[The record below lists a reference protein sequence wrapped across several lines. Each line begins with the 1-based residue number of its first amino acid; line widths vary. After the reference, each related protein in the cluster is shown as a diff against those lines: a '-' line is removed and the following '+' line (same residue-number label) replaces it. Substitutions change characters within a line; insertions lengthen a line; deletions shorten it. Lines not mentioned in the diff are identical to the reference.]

1 MSDHN
6 TIFEIN
12 KLMNDKGLI
21 KNDLDEI
28 THIIKEVI
36 QQKYISKFEV
46 AIDEQRE
53 LVKKNTPKEINLLL
67 ALKPYLEQSTHTYID
82 QIIDLIYKMNTVKNI
97 QAEIEK
103 CAVVNKMDN
112 NLSNPET
119 TIHDDGIYEIDTHCT
134 VNNTT
139 NSMNI
144 TELIFML
151 LVTGIM

>member
-12 KLMNDKGLI
+12 KLMNDKSLI

-53 LVKKNTPKEINLLL
+53 LVQKNTPKEINLLL

-82 QIIDLIYKMNTVKNI
+82 QFIDIIYKMNTVKNI

-103 CAVVNKMDN
+103 CAVVNKTDN